1 MKSRPKEI
9 RMSSISNE
17 LREIGI
23 QRASSLGLH
32 TSVKTTQENYTRI
45 AKDFK

>member
-1 MKSRPKEI
+1 MKSRPKDN

-17 LREIGI
+17 FREHGI

-32 TSVKTTQENYTRI
+32 TSVKTTQEHYTRI
-45 AKDFK
+45 AKNFK